1 MMLRRLILALLTGTI
16 AHLALQAFPYFPVWW
31 IVCFTLILVALAYL
45 RIEIGFLLLFSA
57 FSLSLAYHSKEL
69 FCLLIPAMLILR
81 LLTGPFAR
89 TPEMVLLIL
98 TAPMLAALPE
108 WGLLPLEVLIVFIAP
123 LLLRDTAVPLASGLA
138 CLWCSLIGIIT
149 QQSFMGN
156 LIIGPRLYTFFR
168 LRRLTTP
175 YYDLSWLFSGWSAK
189 IFENIWD
196 IMLQITTYFFAHP
209 FLLLQIL
216 LWPGI
221 SQLLASGYDWR
232 IKKSR
237 GGLGAGASLL
247 AAVML
252 IAIPAGIAFL
262 YGKLTL
268 FPVISYAATVLAA
281 AALFAVYREWDIRRQ
296 HKIFFANV
304 KPTDAFVQNL
314 IDRERER
321 REALSLAESVTMQK
335 ELQKY
340 IQKKFVKEITALDLD
355 IAGSALLKLDTN
367 PADVTAAFTEFWKFA
382 DLIMVSKGAR
392 LLNRAGDG
400 AIYLFGDPNKA
411 MVAAKEFLRNLDA
424 QFNAKKNTLKS
435 PFRVR
440 MGLHHGVMMADPSHP
455 GGDVFSQVLDIAGH
469 LQKAAT
475 PGEILISAPVYEK
488 LVYKD
493 DLEARGVFEK
503 DAIAYYAF
511 KSKT

>member
-1 MMLRRLILALLTGTI
+1 MLRRLILALLTGTI
-16 AHLALQAFPYFPVWW
+16 AHLALQVFPYFPVWW

-45 RIEIGFLLLFSA
+45 RIEIGFLLLFAA

-69 FCLLIPAMLILR
+69 FCLLLPLMLLLR
-81 LLTGPFAR
+81 LLTGSFAR

-98 TAPMLAALPE
+98 IAPLLTALPE

-123 LLLRDTAVPLASGLA
+123 LLLRGGAIPLASGLA
-138 CLWCSLIGIIT
+138 CLWCSIVGIIA
-149 QQSFMGN
+149 QQSLMGN

-168 LRRLTTP
+168 LRKLTTP
-175 YYDLSWLFSGWSAK
+175 YYDLSWLISGWSAK
-189 IFENIWD
+189 VFENIWD
-196 IMLQITTYFFAHP
+196 TVLQITTYFFAHP

-221 SQLLASGYDWR
+221 SQLLVSGYAWR
-232 IKKSR
+232 IKKSQPW
-237 GGLGAGASLL
+237 LGAAASLI
-247 AAVML
+247 AATIL
-252 IAIPAGIAFL
+252 ITIPTGIAFL
-262 YGKLTL
+262 YGKLAL
-268 FPVISYAATVLAA
+268 FPAISYTATVLTAA
-281 AALFAVYREWDIRRQ
+281 VLFAVYREWDIRRQ
-296 HKIFFANV
+296 HKSFFANA

-314 IDRERER
+314 LHREQER
-321 REALSLAESVTMQK
+321 REAMSLAESVTMQN

-355 IAGSALLKLDTN
+355 VAGSAQLKLDTN
-367 PADVTAAFTEFWKFA
+367 PADVTAAFTGFWKFA
-382 DLIMVSKGAR
+382 DLIMLSKGAR

-411 MVAAKEFLRNLDA
+411 MVAAKEFLRNLDG
-424 QFNAKKNTLKS
+424 QFNAKKNTLKA

-440 MGLHHGVMMADPSHP
+440 MGLHHGVMMADPSHA

-469 LQKAAT
+469 LQKAAAT
-475 PGEILISAPVYEK
+475 GEILISEPVYEK

-493 DLEARGVFEK
+493 DLEAKGIFEK

-511 KSKT
+511 RQK